1 MQPAAAATRGPR
13 RNKTPQRQT
22 TSIILHFVRKHQGL
36 HYHCRLSASA
46 AQLTPWSFV
55 SSRTTVF
62 EHENPALKSVPLA
75 VQQKQILVTCNY
87 EARSRLIHEAQ
98 KACPD
103 LVIVLGEDLTRFRD
117 ASKLLYAFLRS
128 FSWNKRCQR
137 LGFDEVFLDVT
148 DMIEHN
154 VSILNVNDL
163 SNSFFCL
170 AKHDPTV
177 GFPYDA
183 TRLTGHLYPE
193 SVNDDG
199 LGTTLSDPLLLR
211 LALASH
217 LAHHLRTR
225 LESHMGYTATVGV
238 STNKLLSKLVG
249 NTHKP
254 NAQTTLVPPYVSD
267 GDSQTLDNV
276 TRFLDAHEVGKVPG
290 IGFKTAQKLRAHVL
304 QRPAS
309 FDAGLVYGATQEHV
323 SVRDVRMH
331 PAMGPDMLD
340 RLLHGPGVPQ
350 GTGARIWS
358 LLNGCDETKVEQA
371 RETPRQISIED
382 SYLRLTTLDAAV
394 KELRV
399 LAKRLIERM
408 HTDLLDEDQDHVQD
422 QDASSVPSE
431 TAKRWLAHPRTIRLS
446 TRPRPPQ
453 NPDGGRNRT
462 FARISRSAPMPSFV
476 FSLKDDI
483 ASVTEKLLCE
493 TLVPLFRRLHPDK
506 GGWNL
511 SLLNVAATNMADAAS
526 DKGGVGRDI
535 SKMFKRQDEALRQ
548 RRVEEPPA
556 AVMESMQNIITG
568 DAFGSEDVP
577 TPSQEVDTSAADA
590 CKMQYESTSITDRDS
605 FNCSDLLR
613 DTFIAR
619 RNSPNGQFIAF
630 NIDILRNIVFL
641 YFVLRWSRITFY
653 QLKGRGIFG
662 STVDA
667 YLSIRRYLYGVFLRL
682 PGVRDKVHE
691 QVSESIMGLERKLVP
706 SGPGVQRL
714 TSLPAEGWSE
724 DEVRAKLDE
733 LANMDHA
740 RWEDGRVSGAV
751 YHGGDDLIRL
761 QTEAFGKFTVSN
773 PIHPDVFPGV
783 RKMEA
788 EIVAM
793 VLSLFNAP
801 HDAVGVTTSGG
812 TESILMA
819 CLSARNKAYK
829 ERGVTEPEMILPE
842 TGHTAFRKACEYFKI
857 KVHLVECK
865 APSYRVHIPSVSRL
879 INPNTIMMVGSA
891 PNFPHGIIDDIS
903 ALSKLAYKKKIPLH
917 VDCCLGSLLVPM
929 LAKAGFDNEIFDF
942 RLKGVT
948 SISCDTHKYGF
959 APKGSS
965 TVLYRS
971 DAYRKYQYFISPD
984 WSGGVYASPSI
995 AGSRPGALIAGCW
1008 ASLVKQ
1014 GANGYL
1020 ESCLKIVGGRQKIE
1034 AAIRE
1039 RPELSS
1045 DLKIIG
1051 RPMVSV
1057 VAFLSNTLDIYDIA
1071 DAMGAKGWH
1080 LNALQNPPAIHV
1092 AVTLPIVAVADK
1104 LINDLIEV
1112 TEEVREAERKRIA
1125 EGKGAKGAVKGDTA
1139 ALYGVAGS
1147 LPNKS
1152 VVEDLAKGFLDTL
1165 LRRPWRGVY
1174 SHRTGLLQP
1183 RRRLLQRLLPP
1194 RPLQILLR
1202 NAIHANLCQPH
1213 NRGIPLLHKLIQAG
1227 QLIARQSKRILD
1239 NLLMQIALYF
1249 KDDLANRDPGGPP
1262 IKASLSLSHTHI
1274 VARRVDANVCGDAH
1288 VEAELHA
1295 AEALLDGLFGDAEL
1309 AVVAPDDC
1317 GAAHAAACGFFGGG
1331 PPKPSQGSQK
1341 DEPAPKKAAP
1351 KKKGRT
1357 SRVVEDSDDDEEEAK
1372 PKKASPKKP
1381 AAKKA
1386 KREPTPEPELEETTT
1401 SAFFG
1406 SSNKPKRTEPVK
1418 KKAAEAPKTTPKKP
1432 AAKPSGKAANG
1443 KTSGRAKK
1451 LVTSYAER
1459 DDDDEFPDDDL
1470 DGGDDIFGDDIK
1482 GKSKDDYQEAS
1493 ESDEDVPIQLPH
1505 RGTPKAPAKQQKAI
1519 KDEDEDEDEFEPD
1532 DEDVDMKDLDGD
1544 DDFDEEEETAKA
1556 KSKKVSAAS
1565 KKRKSPE
1572 HDEDEDDEDKPA
1584 KPKAKKAAP
1593 AKSPAKKKAKKDD
1606 VEDSADIQAIY
1617 DSIPT
1622 VRAPTP
1628 PPKDPNGKFNW
1639 QANAAR
1645 GDAGPAQGSSADM
1658 PQGSDTCLAGL
1669 NFVFTGVLQKWGR
1682 TEMTTAP
1689 SKKTNYVVLGEDA
1702 GPSKLQKIRDMNIKT
1717 IDEDAAGNK
1726 GDSKAQAVY
1735 AEKQRK
1741 EQEKIE
1747 KQAAELE
1754 LEEKKRQK
1762 ELKAAAAAA
1771 GNKASSAVTAAVQSA
1786 GPEVDSRLW
1795 TTKYAPT
1802 SLAHICGNKASVE
1815 RLQRWLQAFPKSLK
1829 TGFKLAGKDGSGVF
1843 RAVMIHGPPG
1853 IGYDIVERN
1862 ANGLRGVLRDG
1873 KKVEGSKKKLVLIMD
1888 EVDGMSAGD
1897 RGGTEVPM
1905 ILICNDRRQPKM
1917 KPFDYVR
1924 SRIMTIAF
1932 REGLKIHSDIRQVV
1946 NMISTAKIDQEVM
1959 DYDKGK
1965 AMSKNWEKHV
1975 VLKPWDITQ
1984 KILGG
1989 GMFAASSKATL
2000 NEKIELYFND
2010 HEFSP
2015 LMLQENY
2022 LGTNPILSGGY
2033 SGKEK
2038 NLKNLEL
2045 VSQAADSISDGDLVD
2060 RMIHGSQQQWSLMPT
2075 HAVFSFV
2082 RPASF
2087 VAGNTAGNQTRF
2099 TSRMVKEIQA
2109 HMRLRS
2115 SGDRHEIRQQY
2126 KLQKEGKEAVP
2137 EIIELMDSYYLTKD
2151 DFDAIME
2158 LGIDSQA
2165 KSTFTRLYNQQ
2176 SHPLPFMKASTVT
2189 APKKQAKEKPDLEE
2203 AIEESD
2209 EGEVIEEIKDED
2221 DEDVDLSKDKY
2232 VKQPKK
2238 KAAPKK
2244 PAAAK
2249 KGAKKAKDE
2258 DSEDEE
2264 DEDAKPKGKGKGKAK
2279 APAKG
2284 KK

>member
-1 MQPAAAATRGPR
+1 MPAD
-13 RNKTPQRQT
+13 
-22 TSIILHFVRKHQGL
+22 I
-36 HYHCRLSASA
+36 
-46 AQLTPWSFV
+46 
-55 SSRTTVF
+55 
-62 EHENPALKSVPLA
+62 
-75 VQQKQILVTCNY
+75 
-87 EARSRLIHEAQ
+87 RS
-98 KACPD
+98 
-103 LVIVLGEDLTRFRD
+103 
-117 ASKLLYAFLRS
+117 
-128 FSWNKRCQR
+128 
-137 LGFDEVFLDVT
+137 
-148 DMIEHN
+148 
-154 VSILNVNDL
+154 
-163 SNSFFCL
+163 
-170 AKHDPTV
+170 
-177 GFPYDA
+177 
-183 TRLTGHLYPE
+183 
-193 SVNDDG
+193 
-199 LGTTLSDPLLLR
+199 
-211 LALASH
+211 
-217 LAHHLRTR
+217 
-225 LESHMGYTATVGV
+225 
-238 STNKLLSKLVG
+238 
-249 NTHKP
+249 
-254 NAQTTLVPPYVSD
+254 
-267 GDSQTLDNV
+267 
-276 TRFLDAHEVGKVPG
+276 
-290 IGFKTAQKLRAHVL
+290 
-304 QRPAS
+304 
-309 FDAGLVYGATQEHV
+309 
-323 SVRDVRMH
+323 
-331 PAMGPDMLD
+331 
-340 RLLHGPGVPQ
+340 
-350 GTGARIWS
+350 
-358 LLNGCDETKVEQA
+358 
-371 RETPRQISIED
+371 
-382 SYLRLTTLDAAV
+382 
-394 KELRV
+394 
-399 LAKRLIERM
+399 
-408 HTDLLDEDQDHVQD
+408 
-422 QDASSVPSE
+422 
-431 TAKRWLAHPRTIRLS
+431 
-446 TRPRPPQ
+446 
-453 NPDGGRNRT
+453 
-462 FARISRSAPMPSFV
+462 
-476 FSLKDDI
+476 
-483 ASVTEKLLCE
+483 
-493 TLVPLFRRLHPDK
+493 
-506 GGWNL
+506 
-511 SLLNVAATNMADAAS
+511 
-526 DKGGVGRDI
+526 
-535 SKMFKRQDEALRQ
+535 
-548 RRVEEPPA
+548 
-556 AVMESMQNIITG
+556 
-568 DAFGSEDVP
+568 
-577 TPSQEVDTSAADA
+577 
-590 CKMQYESTSITDRDS
+590 
-605 FNCSDLLR
+605 
-613 DTFIAR
+613 
-619 RNSPNGQFIAF
+619 
-630 NIDILRNIVFL
+630 
-641 YFVLRWSRITFY
+641 
-653 QLKGRGIFG
+653 
-662 STVDA
+662 
-667 YLSIRRYLYGVFLRL
+667 
-682 PGVRDKVHE
+682 
-691 QVSESIMGLERKLVP
+691 
-706 SGPGVQRL
+706 
-714 TSLPAEGWSE
+714 
-724 DEVRAKLDE
+724 
-733 LANMDHA
+733 
-740 RWEDGRVSGAV
+740 
-751 YHGGDDLIRL
+751 
-761 QTEAFGKFTVSN
+761 
-773 PIHPDVFPGV
+773 
-783 RKMEA
+783 
-788 EIVAM
+788 
-793 VLSLFNAP
+793 
-801 HDAVGVTTSGG
+801 
-812 TESILMA
+812 
-819 CLSARNKAYK
+819 
-829 ERGVTEPEMILPE
+829 
-842 TGHTAFRKACEYFKI
+842 
-857 KVHLVECK
+857 
-865 APSYRVHIPSVSRL
+865 
-879 INPNTIMMVGSA
+879 
-891 PNFPHGIIDDIS
+891 
-903 ALSKLAYKKKIPLH
+903 
-917 VDCCLGSLLVPM
+917 
-929 LAKAGFDNEIFDF
+929 
-942 RLKGVT
+942 
-948 SISCDTHKYGF
+948 
-959 APKGSS
+959 
-965 TVLYRS
+965 
-971 DAYRKYQYFISPD
+971 
-984 WSGGVYASPSI
+984 
-995 AGSRPGALIAGCW
+995 
-1008 ASLVKQ
+1008 
-1014 GANGYL
+1014 
-1020 ESCLKIVGGRQKIE
+1020 
-1034 AAIRE
+1034 
-1039 RPELSS
+1039 
-1045 DLKIIG
+1045 
-1051 RPMVSV
+1051 
-1057 VAFLSNTLDIYDIA
+1057 
-1071 DAMGAKGWH
+1071 
-1080 LNALQNPPAIHV
+1080 
-1092 AVTLPIVAVADK
+1092 
-1104 LINDLIEV
+1104 
-1112 TEEVREAERKRIA
+1112 
-1125 EGKGAKGAVKGDTA
+1125 
-1139 ALYGVAGS
+1139 
-1147 LPNKS
+1147 
-1152 VVEDLAKGFLDTL
+1152 
-1165 LRRPWRGVY
+1165 
-1174 SHRTGLLQP
+1174 
-1183 RRRLLQRLLPP
+1183 
-1194 RPLQILLR
+1194 
-1202 NAIHANLCQPH
+1202 
-1213 NRGIPLLHKLIQAG
+1213 
-1227 QLIARQSKRILD
+1227 
-1239 NLLMQIALYF
+1239 
-1249 KDDLANRDPGGPP
+1249 
-1262 IKASLSLSHTHI
+1262 
-1274 VARRVDANVCGDAH
+1274 
-1288 VEAELHA
+1288 
-1295 AEALLDGLFGDAEL
+1295 
-1309 AVVAPDDC
+1309 
-1317 GAAHAAACGFFGGG
+1317 FFGGG

-1357 SRVVEDSDDDEEEAK
+1357 SRV
-1372 PKKASPKKP
+1372 KP

-1682 TEMTTAP
+1682 TESQELVKRHGGKVTTAP

-1717 IDEDAAGNK
+1717 IDEDGLTLLIEKLTAAGNK

-1853 IGYDIVERN
+1853 IGKTTAAHLVAKLEGYDIVERN
-1862 ANGLRGVLRDG
+1862 ASDTRSKKLIEDGLRGVLSTNSLHGYFAGDG

-1897 RGGTEVPM
+1897 RGGVGALAAVCKKTEVPM

-1917 KPFDYVR
+1917 KPFDYVTFDLPFRRPTVDQVR

-1932 REGLKIHSDIRQVV
+1932 REGLKMSTPVINALIEGSHSDIRQVV

-2099 TSRMVKEIQA
+2099 TSWLGKNSSANKLSRMVKEIQA

-2126 KLQKEGKEAVP
+2126 VPMLWTDLVQKLQKEGKEAVP

-2158 LGIDSQA
+2158 LGVGPMDQEKVKIDSQA